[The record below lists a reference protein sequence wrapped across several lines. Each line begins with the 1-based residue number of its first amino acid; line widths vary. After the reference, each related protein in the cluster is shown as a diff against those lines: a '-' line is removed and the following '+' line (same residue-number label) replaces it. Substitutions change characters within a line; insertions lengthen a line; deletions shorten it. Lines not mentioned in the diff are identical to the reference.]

1 MFTQSHTTL
10 KHFTPH
16 TTKLSSDGVGVQEK
30 DQEDN
35 ISTIKHL
42 PA

>member
-1 MFTQSHTTL
+1 MLTHNHPTL

-16 TTKLSSDGVGVQEK
+16 TTKLSSDGVGVQEE

-35 ISTIKHL
+35 FTTIKHL